1 MNEGEYN
8 MDQND
13 CASSTCNCIPAIG
26 RRSFLVS
33 AGAVSAGLA
42 VGPVMAAEQRRN
54 YSDLVK
60 GHPALRG
67 YWRFDGSLTDE
78 LGRQP
83 AVEGPA

>member
-1 MNEGEYN
+1 METNEQTMN
-8 MDQND
+8 QQL
-13 CASSTCNCIPAIG
+13 CSTPSCG
-26 RRSFLVS
+26 RGPSVRRRTFLVS
-33 AGAVSAGLA
+33 AGAVTAGLA